1 MYVTPSSAGVEL
13 PLKLN
18 SMNANTKMPS
28 ISILVVI
35 AVDIDDEALTVTGR
49 VINRDPNRLVVR
61 DQLDDH
67 LSVVDHTN
75 TFAV

>member
-1 MYVTPSSAGVEL
+1 M

-18 SMNANTKMPS
+18 SMNANTNMPS

-35 AVDIDDEALTVTGR
+35 AVDIDDEALAVTGR
-49 VINRDPNRLVVR
+49 VINRDPNRLVIR

-75 TFAV
+75 TL